1 MHGRDVH
8 RRLRRC
14 TRPHRLGRQC
24 RVVPERKDVYHL
36 FLRCLFGVCS
46 PLSGPGCDA
55 CLLRAGRQCC
65 RIRARIANNAL
76 QRQTRR
82 TCGVDRPFALPEL
95 KWRTLSTAAGSRL
108 RRCCRQRCRSQH
120 GFLHV
125 HMPVRKK
132 IILAPH
138 RAKADAHNNANTKK
152 QGKPPTHS
160 KHKNGSSYSHNPRP
174 ELTVGTPVSA
184 RSTRCERVCDF
195 SAGLF

>member
-14 TRPHRLGRQC
+14 TRPHGLGRQC

-132 IILAPH
+132 TILAPPSESG
-138 RAKADAHNNANTKK
+138 RPQQREPKNKEKTPRTLNTRT
-152 QGKPPTHS
+152 GPHIHT
-160 KHKNGSSYSHNPRP
+160 
-174 ELTVGTPVSA
+174 TP
-184 RSTRCERVCDF
+184 DQN
-195 SAGLF
+195 